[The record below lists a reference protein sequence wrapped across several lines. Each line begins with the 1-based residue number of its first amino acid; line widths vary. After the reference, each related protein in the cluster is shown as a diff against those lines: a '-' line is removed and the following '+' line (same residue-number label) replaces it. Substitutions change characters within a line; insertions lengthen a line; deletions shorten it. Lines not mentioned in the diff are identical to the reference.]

1 VNQIET
7 SPEPVPVHTANRT
20 ARPVQPED
28 QVAELHRRLKVG
40 EHITKARAAEI
51 LGVPESTAWR
61 RLTDAKALLNQYP

>member
-1 VNQIET
+1 VDPPIG
-7 SPEPVPVHTANRT
+7 V
-20 ARPVQPED
+20 
-28 QVAELHRRLKVG
+28 VAELHRRLKVG